1 MQYIYIVSNG
11 SGFVKIGISQNPKRR
26 SKEISWANENGVEVI
41 YQSKQA
47 VSNAR
52 KIERIIH
59 KKYHKLK
66 KHSEWFKV
74 DDIQSLIQFIE
85 KCVAEQGV
93 FKTTKKCSKENIF
106 AEYISSLQN
115 ERNEL
120 SKRNK
125 DAENEN
131 NEIFL
136 FARFLNGA
144 IEKTKSEYAMLICEF
159 AQNREDV
166 ENLERLVASLIG
178 IGWGYEQIKT
188 FLFENAT
195 KKLE

>member
-1 MQYIYIVSNG
+1 MQYIYIASNG

-41 YQSKQA
+41 YQSNQA

-74 DDIQSLIQFIE
+74 EDIQSLIQFIE
-85 KCVAEQGV
+85 KCVAEKGV
-93 FKTTKKCSKENIF
+93 LKTGEKSSKGNIF
-106 AEYISSLQN
+106 ADYISSLQN
-115 ERNEL
+115 EKNEL
-120 SKRNK
+120 LKRNK
-125 DAENEN
+125 DAKKEN

-144 IEKTKSEYAMLICEF
+144 IEKTKSEYAMLIYEF
-159 AQNREDV
+159 AKSKEDV

-188 FLFENAT
+188 FLLENAT

>member
-1 MQYIYIVSNG
+1 MQYIYIASNG
-11 SGFVKIGISQNPKRR
+11 SGFVKIGISQNPERR

-59 KKYHKLK
+59 KKYHRLK

-74 DDIQSLIQFIE
+74 EDIQSLIQFIE

-93 FKTTKKCSKENIF
+93 FKTVKKGNKDNIF
-106 AEYISSLQN
+106 AEYISSLQDEKS
-115 ERNEL
+115 ERA
-120 SKRNK
+120 KRNREAEKENK
-125 DAENEN
+125 D
-131 NEIFL
+131 IFL

-144 IEKTKSEYAMLICEF
+144 VEKTKSEYAMLICKF
-159 AQNREDV
+159 AKDKNEV
-166 ENLERLVASLIG
+166 ENLERIVASLIG